1 MIHCKN
7 CIHWADESLE
17 QIEADHGGHPHIF
30 MGCRIFGF
38 IENHQNLPECNY
50 YVASQNLFTI
60 CSSCK
65 IVVPKVCVS
74 LAECVNCTDTDL
86 FCIDSCMGGESRKY
100 CTHFV
105 RLHWGCP
112 ARKKLLPPLLRTKN
126 PSQKPRS
133 ELNAEAWRNLPLSAN
148 QQNCADGS
156 PDPSEAVRTRVRT
169 GLQTRPPFC
178 FPAPDGLWRTVR
190 TQWVVCF
197 SAFGICSK
205 KLCCGRGA
213 PCYSTRPKREK
224 GQ

>member
-38 IENHQNLPECNY
+38 IENHQNLPECNH

-105 RLHWGCP
+105 RLHTEG
-112 ARKKLLPPLLRTKN
+112 AHLIDNGQVFDL
-126 PSQKPRS
+126 
-133 ELNAEAWRNLPLSAN
+133 
-148 QQNCADGS
+148 
-156 PDPSEAVRTRVRT
+156 
-169 GLQTRPPFC
+169 
-178 FPAPDGLWRTVR
+178 FPALGMPG
-190 TQWVVCF
+190 QEKAA
-197 SAFGICSK
+197 SAASSHK
-205 KLCCGRGA
+205 K
-213 PCYSTRPKREK
+213 SVPKTK
-224 GQ
+224 K